1 MAVPQRQNVFSIDAY
16 HQKIRS
22 QKPAYTE
29 RLLTI
34 DEVAEKLNVSRST
47 AYRTVRD
54 ADFPE
59 RKRLSASTVR
69 WLESEIDA
77 WLHSK

>member
-1 MAVPQRQNVFSIDAY
+1 MAVLQRQNVFSIDAY

-22 QKPAYTE
+22 QKRAFE
-29 RLLTI
+29 DNLLTI

-47 AYRTVRD
+47 AYRIVRD

>member
-1 MAVPQRQNVFSIDAY
+1 MAVPKKQNIFSIDAY

-22 QKPAYTE
+22 QKPAYKDN
-29 RLLTI
+29 LLTI

-47 AYRTVRD
+47 AYRAVRE

-77 WLHSK
+77 WIHSR